1 MECNKMDM
9 MESKLAQIAM
19 AISALC
25 GFMGSYFMD
34 LTANNTEQYLA
45 VICVMLLDG
54 FFGIIA
60 GIKREGFKT
69 YKALNVLK
77 NIFAW
82 ELILTVILS
91 IELGFTGTGW
101 LSETIL
107 APFLVFQLISAL
119 KNASMAG
126 FIKNEL
132 LNEIL
137 DRIDKHKGERD
148 EKTTK

>member
-1 MECNKMDM
+1 MECNKVDM
-9 MESKLAQIAM
+9 VESKLAQIVM

-60 GIKREGFKT
+60 GVKREGFKT
-69 YKALNVLK
+69 YKALRVLK

-82 ELILTVILS
+82 ELILTVVLS

-107 APFLVFQLISAL
+107 APFLVFQLISSL

-137 DRIDKHKGERD
+137 DRIDKHKGERN